1 MKDSGIAWIGE
12 IPETWTVKKIK
23 YVSSLASDKNDYQ
36 NGPYIGL
43 EDIESWTGR
52 ILSDDVRESIDSMVT
67 SYTNQSVLFGKL
79 RPYLAK
85 VALPERSGQCST
97 EILAITPDA
106 SMQREY
112 FGELLLC
119 EPFIDMVNASTYGA
133 KMPRAEW
140 TFIGNSYIPVPSLDE
155 QEKIASAAERIGTK
169 LQHTIEETQKLIDKL
184 TAYKQS
190 LITEAVT
197 KGLHPEVARKDSGV
211 SWIGEIPRTSIVV
224 PLTKKIAQIVD
235 YRGKTPEK
243 VNDGIFLVTAKNIK
257 DGIIDY
263 ALSQEYIR
271 PEDYDTVMSR
281 GKPKI
286 GDVLFTT
293 EAPLGEVA
301 NVDREDIALA
311 QRVIKFTPTEE
322 ANPYY
327 LKYWMMHQGFQQFL
341 QSLSTGS
348 TAAGI
353 KASKLFMLKMVL
365 HPLDEQRK
373 IVSFLDAKCAA
384 IDADIARRRKL
395 IERLS
400 AYRRSLIYEVV
411 TGKREVAGD

>member
-1 MKDSGIAWIGE
+1 MRKMKDSGVAWIGE
-12 IPETWTVKKIK
+12 IPEEWTVRRLKNF
-23 YVSSLASDKNDYQ
+23 ASIQ
-36 NGPYIGL
+36 NGMDYRKVFDEGGEFPVIGSGGAFAHASQFMY
-43 EDIESWTGR
+43 DKT
-52 ILSDDVRESIDSMVT
+52 
-67 SYTNQSVLFGKL
+67 SVLLGRKGTVDK
-79 RPYLAK
+79 P
-85 VALPERSGQCST
+85 
-97 EILAITPDA
+97 I
-106 SMQREY
+106 
-112 FGELLLC
+112 
-119 EPFIDMVNASTYGA
+119 FIDCPFWTVDTMYYTVIHEDVSPRYFYYLCTQIPFTY
-133 KMPRAEW
+133 
-140 TFIGNSYIPVPSLDE
+140 FSYGSAVPSMTQRDLNSVHFPYPPKTEQEAMATYLDE
-155 QEKIASAAERIGTK
+155 CCESLQE
-169 LQHTIEETQKLIDKL
+169 TIDEAQNLVDKL

>member
-1 MKDSGIAWIGE
+1 MKDSGVAWIGE
-12 IPETWTVKKIK
+12 IPEEWTVRRLKNF
-23 YVSSLASDKNDYQ
+23 ASIQ
-36 NGPYIGL
+36 NGMDYRKVFDEGGEFPVIGSGGAFAHASQFMY
-43 EDIESWTGR
+43 DKT
-52 ILSDDVRESIDSMVT
+52 
-67 SYTNQSVLFGKL
+67 SVLLGRKGTVDK
-79 RPYLAK
+79 P
-85 VALPERSGQCST
+85 
-97 EILAITPDA
+97 I
-106 SMQREY
+106 
-112 FGELLLC
+112 
-119 EPFIDMVNASTYGA
+119 FIDCPFWTVDTMYYTVIHEDVSPRYFYYLCTQIPFTY
-133 KMPRAEW
+133 
-140 TFIGNSYIPVPSLDE
+140 FSYGSAVPSMTQRDLNSVHFPYPPKTEQEAMATYLDE
-155 QEKIASAAERIGTK
+155 CCESLQE
-169 LQHTIEETQKLIDKL
+169 TIDEAQNLVDKL

>member
-1 MKDSGIAWIGE
+1 MRKMKDSGVAWIGE
-12 IPETWTVKKIK
+12 IPEEWTVRRLKNF
-23 YVSSLASDKNDYQ
+23 ASIQ
-36 NGPYIGL
+36 NGMDYRKVFDEGGEFPVIGSGGAFAHASQFMY
-43 EDIESWTGR
+43 DKT
-52 ILSDDVRESIDSMVT
+52 
-67 SYTNQSVLFGKL
+67 SVLLGRKGTVDK
-79 RPYLAK
+79 P
-85 VALPERSGQCST
+85 
-97 EILAITPDA
+97 I
-106 SMQREY
+106 
-112 FGELLLC
+112 
-119 EPFIDMVNASTYGA
+119 FIDCPFWTVDTMYYTVIHEDVSPRYFYYLCTQIPFTY
-133 KMPRAEW
+133 
-140 TFIGNSYIPVPSLDE
+140 FSYGSAVPSMTQRDLNSVHFPYPPKTEQEAMATYLDE
-155 QEKIASAAERIGTK
+155 CCESLQE
-169 LQHTIEETQKLIDKL
+169 TIDEAQNLVDKL

-411 TGKREVAGD
+411 TGKREVV